1 MPTPRGPRRPSTAN
15 GSIGARHEGG
25 VQRLGV
31 PVDLAAT
38 RELIDL
44 AGPVQA
50 WTGEPVEEPGSFS

>member
-1 MPTPRGPRRPSTAN
+1 M
-15 GSIGARHEGG
+15 
-25 VQRLGV
+25 QRLGV